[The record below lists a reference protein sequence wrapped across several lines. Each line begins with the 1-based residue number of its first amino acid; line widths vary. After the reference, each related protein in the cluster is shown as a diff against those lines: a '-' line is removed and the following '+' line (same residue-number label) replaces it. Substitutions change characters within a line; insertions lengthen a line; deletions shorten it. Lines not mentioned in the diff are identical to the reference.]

1 MDKTHFM
8 FSLVDEYIT
17 GNTSMRDF
25 TASKGIKLSTFTY
38 WVRKRKR
45 SDTGLSKGGFIPL
58 DVIASTPGSGPIEI
72 IYPNGVRIMA
82 QHADIQKVA
91 QLIKIY

>member
-1 MDKTHFM
+1 MDKTQFM
-8 FSLVDEYIT
+8 FSLVDEYSKGDT
-17 GNTSMRDF
+17 CMRDF

-38 WVRKRKR
+38 WIRKKKLAE
-45 SDTGLSKGGFIPL
+45 SGSSKGSFIPL
-58 DVIASTPGSGPIEI
+58 DVMASTSGSGPIEI
-72 IYPNGVRIMA
+72 IYPNGVRIMT